1 MKNEKESNKV
11 RSKKIGGE
19 LMKLSKYKKVSKISD
34 DIYAVYNTLLMD
46 VLFVEKKEL
55 ELIEKFKAGNNLLPT
70 LLKSGI

>member
-46 VLFVEKKEL
+46 VLFVEKK
-55 ELIEKFKAGNNLLPT
+55 NLN
-70 LLKSGI
+70 